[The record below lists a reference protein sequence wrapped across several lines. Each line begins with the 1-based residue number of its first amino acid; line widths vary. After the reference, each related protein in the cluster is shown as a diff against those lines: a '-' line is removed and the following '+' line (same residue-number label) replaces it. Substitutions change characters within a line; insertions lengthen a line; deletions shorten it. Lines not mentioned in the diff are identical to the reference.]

1 MAQRLEGRVAV
12 VTGAASGIG
21 AATARR
27 FAKEGALLVL
37 GDLDEDGGS
46 SIASE
51 CAADF
56 VCTDVTQESQI
67 QALLS
72 NAVERHGRLDIVC
85 NNAGI
90 LVPGTLPDLAPEDWH
105 RVIDVDLHSVYY
117 GCRAAISH
125 MRTSGGGAIMN
136 LASVSGLAGDYAMP
150 AYNAAKA
157 GVLNFTRAIAMGHAR
172 EGIRI
177 NAVCPGVI
185 DTPMSAAVKSF
196 PKLVDAYCQNIP
208 MGRFGRAE
216 EIAAVI
222 AFLASDDASYVTG
235 AALVADGG
243 LTAGTGQPHPGQV
256 LDLP

>member
-1 MAQRLEGRVAV
+1 MTRRLEGRVAV

-27 FAKEGALLVL
+27 FSDEGARVVL
-37 GDLDEDGGS
+37 GDLDEAGGS
-46 SIASE
+46 SVAGE
-51 CAADF
+51 CGGAF
-56 VCTDVTQESQI
+56 VRTDVTQEDQL

-72 NAVERHGRLDIVC
+72 EAVERHGRLDVVC

-90 LVPGTLPDLAPEDWH
+90 LVPGTLPDLAPEDWR
-105 RVIDVDLHSVYY
+105 RVIDVDLNSVYY
-117 GCRAAISH
+117 GCRAAIPH
-125 MRTSGGGAIMN
+125 LRASGGGAIVN

-157 GVLNFTRAIAMGHAR
+157 GVLNFTRAIAMEHAR
-172 EGIRI
+172 EGIRV

-185 DTPMSAAVKSF
+185 DTPMSAAVQAF
-196 PKLVDAYCQNIP
+196 PKLVDAYHQNIP

-216 EIAAVI
+216 EIAATI

-243 LTAGTGQPHPGQV
+243 LTAGTGQPHPAQV